1 MEHLDYFK
9 LQAKNL
15 LKDYKTRFF
24 DEKEEI
30 YSYKPKYFDI
40 NGIFCDFDIPDY
52 KDDFTFT
59 LMNAQH
65 IIAQLAGFSKW
76 NELQNATPAKLELAH
91 LLFDNAYKINTEEWE
106 MYISQ
111 AEAMNN
117 TIFTAEEKLEIFKE
131 VFLKADMH
139 RSDFVSYRI
148 DLEEKRNT
156 TPTDMI
162 EDESPNIADMYDEL
176 DGQEKIDSLKTCIQ
190 NGHSFSLEQT
200 VECLHC
206 GKRYKFKEVKVL
218 RLKPEYRV
226 FDFDEIVCKYHPEC
240 SGTLIDLM

>member
-24 DEKEEI
+24 DEKEEYYQYDPSFFDVSVI
-30 YSYKPKYFDI
+30 FSDFGYFDEKEKFYSYKSKYFDI
-40 NGIFCDFDIPDY
+40 KGIFCDFDIPDY

-76 NELQNATPAKLELAH
+76 NKLQNATPAELELAH
-91 LLFDNAYKINTEEWE
+91 LLFDNAYTINTEEWE

-139 RSDFVSYRI
+139 RSDFGSYRI

-156 TPTDMI
+156 TPIDMI
-162 EDESPNIADMYDEL
+162 EDESQNIADMYDEL

-190 NGHSFSLEQT
+190 NGHPFSLEQT
-200 VECLHC
+200 V
-206 GKRYKFKEVKVL
+206 
-218 RLKPEYRV
+218 
-226 FDFDEIVCKYHPEC
+226 
-240 SGTLIDLM
+240 